1 MFFRVSSDRLL
12 LWVALQLVELDTVQL
27 LKAFATVLTRK
38 VVVGLRR
45 VLLHVPVERGSLP
58 TLIAAD
64 LTLKWGLSGV
74 CPPVHLQVVF
84 PLKGLA
90 TRLTDKISYT

>member
-1 MFFRVSSDRLL
+1 MPLHMFFRVSSDRLL
-12 LWVALQLVELDTVQL
+12 LWMALQLVELDTVQL

-38 VVVGLRR
+38 VVVGFRR

-64 LTLKWGLSGV
+64 LTPTEKV
-74 CPPVHLQVVF
+74 KEKRVKKETQ
-84 PLKGLA
+84 
-90 TRLTDKISYT
+90 